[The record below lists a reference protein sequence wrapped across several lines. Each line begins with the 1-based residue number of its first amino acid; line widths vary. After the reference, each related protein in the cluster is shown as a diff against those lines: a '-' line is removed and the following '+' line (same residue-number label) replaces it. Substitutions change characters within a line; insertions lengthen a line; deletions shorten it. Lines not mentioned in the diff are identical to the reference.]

1 MIERRLVELG
11 REAWSQRCSH
21 VRSVEQQYLASEG
34 IVDAEVE
41 RVLAASNTNVVP
53 EESDDPHDNNI
64 NFVRHF
70 MGGLLG
76 LDEHKYY
83 T

>member
-1 MIERRLVELG
+1 
-11 REAWSQRCSH
+11 
-21 VRSVEQQYLASEG
+21 VEQQYLASEG

-41 RVLAASNTNVVP
+41 RVLAASKDTNIVR
-53 EESDDPHDNNI
+53 EDDFDDPQDNI

-76 LDEHKYY
+76 LDEHKVYSS
-83 T
+83 